1 MAKKNF
7 KVDID
12 TEKVDLKVERK
23 DENLNVDYDSKKLD
37 VKVNKTANEVE
48 VKVDAQGALWKAI
61 AKRIVKFILRRFK
74 VGK

>member
-12 TEKVDLKVERK
+12 TENVDLKVERK
-23 DENLNVDYDSKKLD
+23 DDNLNVDYDSKKID

-48 VKVDAQGALWKAI
+48 VKVDAKGGLLTF
-61 AKRIVKFILRRFK
+61 VGNILKK
-74 VGK
+74 VLLRKLK